1 MQELGCYSGQIK
13 DRGSD
18 MPLCWMQTVG
28 LQEENWGE
36 QLEGTA
42 AHGSTEATKLGE
54 AVESE

>member
-1 MQELGCYSGQIK
+1 
-13 DRGSD
+13 